1 MNILRLALTSNA
13 IFSLFTG
20 TVLILF
26 PTYTSNL
33 FGVQQIS
40 PFWILGILLILFGLF
55 VFLLSRKNPIP
66 LAPALAVTCL
76 DVLWVIGSATLLLF
90 DPFTISLAGN
100 IIIGSVAFIVLV
112 FAIGQSNGLS
122 VIDSLPETG
131 SKEFR
136 FEREVRAGA
145 SAVWELISDV
155 SHYHHVAPNIDDV
168 EILTGS
174 GEGMVRKCRQGKNSW
189 TEKCINWIEGKEFS
203 FLVNT
208 SEPDY
213 PFPLS
218 FLQGTWK
225 VEALDKKHSKILMV
239 FEFKYKKRMHN
250 LLLHA
255 FMAPQFKNIAEELLD
270 NWEDKLNEGNAS

>member
-1 MNILRLALTSNA
+1 MNILRLALNSNA
-13 IFSLFTG
+13 IFSVFTG
-20 TVLILF
+20 AILILF
-26 PTYTSNL
+26 PTYTSSL
-33 FGVQQIS
+33 FGIQQIS
-40 PFWILGILLILFGLF
+40 PFWILGILLVLFGLF
-55 VFLLSRKNPIP
+55 VFLLSRKKPIP

-90 DPFTISLAGN
+90 DPFNISLPGN
-100 IIIGSVAFIVLV
+100 IIMGLVALIVLI
-112 FAIGQSNGLS
+112 FAIGQSSGLS
-122 VIDSLPETG
+122 AIDSLPEKG

-136 FEREVRAGA
+136 FEREVRAGS

-168 EILTGS
+168 EILSGS
-174 GEGMVRKCRQGKNSW
+174 GDGMVRKCKQGKNSW

-208 SEPDY
+208 SEPGY

-225 VEALDKKHSKILMV
+225 VEALDKNHSKIVMV
-239 FEFKYKKRMHN
+239 FEFKYKKRMYN
-250 LLLHA
+250 LLLHP
-255 FMAPQFKNIAEELLD
+255 FMAPQFKKIAEELLD
-270 NWEDKLNEGNAS
+270 NWENKLKERTAL